1 VQKEEILDYL
11 KSHKDYYLDNFGV
24 KFIGL
29 FGSFAKDQADE
40 NSDIDILYMIEKE
53 KKLSLF
59 KYLQLHKHL
68 EELFQRDVD
77 LVRDEKLKSSI
88 RDSIET
94 DIAYV

>member
-1 VQKEEILDYL
+1 MQKEEILDYL

-24 KFIGL
+24 RFIGL
-29 FGSFAKDQADE
+29 FGSFAKDQEDK

-59 KYLQLHKHL
+59 KYLQLLNHL

-88 RDSIET
+88 RDSIHK